1 VSNRIF
7 AVIALVFL
15 IGFPSIIPGQNR
27 PTMIKPLPLASSAQE
42 GYSTNKTTED
52 YMETVLSRDT
62 KPLGLKENVA
72 VRNLLSQSAVKWAI
86 RCRLRHALD

>member
-1 VSNRIF
+1 M
-7 AVIALVFL
+7 ALVFL
-15 IGFPSIIPGQNR
+15 MGSASIVPGQNR
-27 PTMIKPLPLASSAQE
+27 STTINPLPLANSGQE

-72 VRNLLSQSAVKWAI
+72 VRNLLRQPAVKWAI
-86 RCRLRHALD
+86 RSRIRHLLD